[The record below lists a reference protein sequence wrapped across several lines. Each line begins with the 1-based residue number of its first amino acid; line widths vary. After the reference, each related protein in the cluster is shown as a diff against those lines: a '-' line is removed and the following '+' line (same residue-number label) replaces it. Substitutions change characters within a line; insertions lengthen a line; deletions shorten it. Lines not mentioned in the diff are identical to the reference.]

1 MCKNFKLNFNGHVL
15 QQLQRQRS
23 IKPSVKMSYDF
34 TLKKKQRKGNT
45 FGLNKTALNH
55 SAVLFLTKPFN
66 TT

>member
-34 TLKKKQRKGNT
+34 TLKKK
-45 FGLNKTALNH
+45 NKEKETHLD
-55 SAVLFLTKPFN
+55 LTKLL
-66 TT
+66 